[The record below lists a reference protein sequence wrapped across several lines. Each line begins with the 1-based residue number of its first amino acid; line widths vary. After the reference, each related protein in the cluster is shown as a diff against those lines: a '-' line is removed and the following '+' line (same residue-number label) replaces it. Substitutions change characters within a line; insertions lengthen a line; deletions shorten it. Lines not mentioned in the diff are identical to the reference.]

1 MAGGIGDGLYI
12 ELGTIGDTKELEK
25 FVKMCRKT
33 ADAIEDATKK
43 QDEHAKSIKKTTEG
57 IAGFVTAIAGAA
69 IALNKLTNDLVKNNQ
84 TFLNLTRQ
92 SDIALSTFQKWDG
105 IGKIF
110 GIENAA
116 NQLENL
122 NQKLFEL
129 RLTGQGARG
138 FQLAG
143 IDPTGQNAEGVLEQL
158 RARIQGMDNTTAS
171 YLLQQMG
178 LDPRMISILRM
189 DRKEFEELGAT
200 IKKYQLTDA
209 QRQQIEK
216 LNIQLQ
222 IAGQKFQYLKQ
233 RALLAIMPYL
243 TEFMSSL
250 ARIAVMFGK
259 VVNWFIK
266 GSWASK
272 GFLAGVAGLLIKFE
286 GLRKLITS
294 IGVGLSGFIT
304 KLPIIGTLFRG
315 LGAIVWRA
323 MLPLTA
329 IFLLLDDLATYFEGG
344 DSLIGR
350 VIEWGSQRGGEIADA
365 FKKMFGGDFWG
376 GANMLGGTSE
386 QILDDIFS
394 VLEKI
399 LSVLTDIVTGGAFGK
414 FKGWVSSK
422 GEGLDVDKALQGFFQ
437 ALLTGDL
444 IHGFAK
450 FQEGMAMGGAS
461 AVPSYE
467 ELLGSD
473 PNMVQSVDNSNT
485 ISNANKTVNMK
496 VDIQSNQ
503 PAEDT
508 KREMN
513 YAMAAASL

>member
-43 QDEHAKSIKKTTEG
+43 QDKLDKGAKNLVQG
-57 IAGFVTAIAGAA
+57 MVALAGAIAGAA
-69 IALNKLTNDLVKNNQ
+69 FALNRLTSDLVRNNQ
-84 TFLNLTRQ
+84 TFINLTRQ

-105 IGKIF
+105 IGKMF
-110 GIENAA
+110 GIENASQ
-116 NQLENL
+116 QLENL

-143 IDPTGQNAEGVLEQL
+143 IDPTGQDAEGVLEQL

-189 DRKEFEELGAT
+189 DRREFEELGAT

-233 RALLAIMPYL
+233 RAILAVMPYL
-243 TEFMSSL
+243 TEFMKSL

-259 VVNWFIK
+259 VINWFMK
-266 GSWASK
+266 GSVAAR
-272 GFLAGVAGLLIKFE
+272 GFLVAIAALLIKFRPLTKLLTDSE
-286 GLRKLITS
+286 GVIGKL
-294 IGVGLSGFIT
+294 LT
-304 KLPIIGTLFRG
+304 KLPILGQLFKG
-315 LGAIVWRA
+315 LGAIFWRA
-323 MLPLTA
+323 LLPLTA
-329 IFLLLDDLATYFEGG
+329 IFLLLDDIATYFEGG

-365 FKKMFGGDFWG
+365 FKKMFGGDFAG
-376 GANMLGGTSE
+376 GAIQLSE
-386 QILDDIFS
+386 S
-394 VLEKI
+394 AESI
-399 LSVLTDIVTGGAFGK
+399 LSDIAETVTHIGEILANFFTAGLFKKFDNWISDTTGINMSGIRKGAFEVGT
-414 FKGWVSSK
+414 GNVV
-422 GEGLDVDKALQGFFQ
+422 GGIQDIYEG
-437 ALLTGDL
+437 
-444 IHGFAK
+444 II
-450 FQEGMAMGGAS
+450 GGAS